1 MRRQPAAPASQVATR
16 AGAAALLGV
25 DKAAAT
31 ETQTAEAGK
40 LKRLGTCTTV
50 GERV

>member
-1 MRRQPAAPASQVATR
+1 MFGARDVSLQRLQRLQSQVATR

-40 LKRLGTCTTV
+40 
-50 GERV
+50 